1 MKEIEE
7 MEKKKAVLEANIRKN
22 DGLIKIKTEE
32 TNSMILKLQ
41 SSEKRLI
48 HKEREYEQQ
57 KTSCKDVE
65 KLVQK
70 HAKRYQELEQLEK
83 ALDEK
88 KEEYDLLQGKI
99 LKKTGEVKELINFGK
114 DIINKI
120 KLSSSLT
127 LDEFPELSVTDFHT
141 KNDILAKYKV
151 KFDTSLKV
159 CSLLK

>member
-1 MKEIEE
+1 
-7 MEKKKAVLEANIRKN
+7 
-22 DGLIKIKTEE
+22 
-32 TNSMILKLQ
+32 
-41 SSEKRLI
+41 
-48 HKEREYEQQ
+48 
-57 KTSCKDVE
+57 
-65 KLVQK
+65 
-70 HAKRYQELEQLEK
+70 
-83 ALDEK
+83 
-88 KEEYDLLQGKI
+88 